1 MNCYCD
7 LYLEKIGLNK
17 PTIVKRI
24 NKNGEIERLESRRL
38 RIYET
43 VKFWK
48 RCFNIIWGEK
58 IILHCSTKDY
68 RAMSQKAL
76 PTCSSVIELFEQAGV
91 TCVEDKY
98 FKETP
103 AILNTAQSIVFDLK
117 NYIKLYGF
125 VSKYDVEM
133 LMHKYG
139 LINLYKAEEN

>member
-7 LYLEKIGLNK
+7 LYLEKIGLNN
-17 PTIVKRI
+17 PTVVKRI

-38 RIYET
+38 RICET

-48 RCFNIIWGEK
+48 CCFDIIWGEK

-103 AILNTAQSIVFDLK
+103 TTLNTAQSIVFDLK

>member
-1 MNCYCD
+1 MAIN
-7 LYLEKIGLNK
+7 LYLEKLGLNN
-17 PTIVKRI
+17 PTVVKRI

-48 RCFNIIWGEK
+48 HCFDIIWGEK

-103 AILNTAQSIVFDLK
+103 TTLNTAQSIVFDLK

-125 VSKYDVEM
+125 VPKYDVEM

>member
-7 LYLEKIGLNK
+7 LFLEKIGLNN
-17 PTIVKRI
+17 PTVVKRI

-38 RIYET
+38 RICET

-48 RCFNIIWGEK
+48 RCFNIIWDEK

-103 AILNTAQSIVFDLK
+103 TTLNTAQSIVFDLK

-125 VSKYDVEM
+125 VSQYDIEM

-139 LINLYKAEEN
+139 LIDLYKAEEN

>member
-7 LYLEKIGLNK
+7 LFLEKIGLNN

-38 RIYET
+38 RIFET

-48 RCFNIIWGEK
+48 RCFNIIWDEK

-91 TCVEDKY
+91 TCVEDKH

-103 AILNTAQSIVFDLK
+103 TTLNTAQSIVFDLK

>member
-1 MNCYCD
+1 MID
-7 LYLEKIGLNK
+7 LYLEKIGLNN
-17 PTIVKRI
+17 PTVVKRI
-24 NKNGEIERLESRRL
+24 NRNGELERLESRRL
-38 RIYET
+38 RICDT
-43 VKFWK
+43 VEFWK
-48 RCFNIIWGEK
+48 RCFNIIWNEK

-103 AILNTAQSIVFDLK
+103 TTLNTAQSIVFDLK